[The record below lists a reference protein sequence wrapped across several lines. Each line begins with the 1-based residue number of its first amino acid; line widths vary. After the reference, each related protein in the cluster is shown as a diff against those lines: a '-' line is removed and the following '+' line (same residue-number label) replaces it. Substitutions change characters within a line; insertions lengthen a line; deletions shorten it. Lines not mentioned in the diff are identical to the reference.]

1 MEAVRAVPSA
11 PWAQRLLGFVLAIFI
26 AGPLPAAAAD
36 LAPGA
41 VVHGYVD
48 LAGKQIVLPE
58 GDWIV
63 AGRAAE
69 TLPSLAGVPYGA
81 IESLVL
87 FKLADKPAKTVAA
100 FVVARRNA
108 VAIADGWGVAPECL
122 RTDI

>member
-1 MEAVRAVPSA
+1 MEDVRAVTSA

-26 AGPLPAAAAD
+26 AGALPAAAAD

-41 VVHGYVD
+41 VVHGSVE
-48 LAGKQIVLPE
+48 LAGKQVVLPE

-81 IESLVL
+81 IDSLVL
-87 FKLADKPAKTVAA
+87 FQLAAPPAQTGAA
-100 FVVARRNA
+100 FVIPPPNS
-108 VAIADGWGVAPECL
+108 VAI
-122 RTDI
+122 R

>member
-1 MEAVRAVPSA
+1 MKEVRGVTPA
-11 PWAQRLLGFVLAIFI
+11 PCARGLLGCLLAVFL
-26 AGPLPAAAAD
+26 AGSLPAAAAD
-36 LAPGA
+36 VAAPGA
-41 VVHGYVD
+41 VAHGYVD

-100 FVVARRNA
+100 FVIARRNA
-108 VAIADGWGVAPECL
+108 VAIADGWGVAPEC
-122 RTDI
+122 